1 MSNRP
6 KTCAR
11 SLTDF
16 DLNFSSSPQSPATTT
31 SVNTA
36 EDSLLRMAGRMA
48 GLGGWTMD
56 LPSMAVQ
63 WSDEVAAIFCVPPGY
78 TPVMDSGLDFV
89 APAFRAQAR
98 DALERCRLCGEPW
111 DLELQIVTAD
121 GEGRWVRSVGQA
133 QRDSMGGINRLW
145 GAIQDITRSK
155 QAEAERLTTARQ
167 LRDVSASLDM
177 ALSVAGLGVARL
189 DLGSDMAYFNENLCT
204 ILGRP
209 HSSQGWPRS
218 EWLMAFHPDDRKA
231 AHVNMRRLLAGEP
244 ARLRSFRAV
253 RPDGSIRYL
262 LGQHTL
268 QRDAA
273 GMAISTVLVVHD
285 VTEQRESE
293 NARTAAAMAQQA
305 NFAKSEFLARMSH
318 ELRTPLNA
326 ILGFAE
332 ILEADTAPAL
342 SVSHRKRVERIRSAG
357 GHLLALINDLLDVSR
372 IETGA
377 LRLQVT
383 AVNLTDE
390 VREAI
395 RLAMAQAQAREVT
408 LQWAQ
413 QTESSG
419 DVWVR
424 GDATRLRQVVLN
436 LLTNAIKYN
445 RPHGKVFI
453 TLDTTDTD
461 VRLLVKDTGLG
472 MSAQQL
478 AQLFQPFNRLGKE
491 HSTIEGTGIGLAI
504 TQHLVELMGGE
515 VSVSSQQRV
524 GSEFC
529 VVLKPA
535 QAPSHWRADAQT
547 AVAQGERPSAFG
559 AKAIASSPEPHWSRV
574 LYIEDNAVN
583 RSLVEGYV
591 SLRPGIALEMAVD
604 GQSGIDAALRQRPD
618 LILVDMMLPDLH
630 GLQVIERL
638 RQAPSLQSVRCIAI
652 SANAMPQ
659 QIVEAKAA
667 GFDDYLTKPVSMK
680 LLLTELDRLG

>member
-1 MSNRP
+1 
-6 KTCAR
+6 
-11 SLTDF
+11 
-16 DLNFSSSPQSPATTT
+16 
-31 SVNTA
+31 
-36 EDSLLRMAGRMA
+36 MAGRMA
-48 GLGGWTMD
+48 GLGGWSMD
-56 LPSMAVQ
+56 LPSRAVQ
-63 WSDEVAAIFCVPPGY
+63 WSNEVAAIFRVPEGY
-78 TPVMDSGLDFV
+78 MPVMDSGLDFV
-89 APAFRAQAR
+89 APACRGQAR
-98 DALERCRLCGEPW
+98 EALERCRLYGEPW

-121 GEGRWVRSVGQA
+121 GESRWVRSVGQA
-133 QRDSMGGINRLW
+133 QRDSMGGINRVW
-145 GAIQDITRSK
+145 GALQDITRSK
-155 QAEAERLTTARQ
+155 QAEAERMATARQ
-167 LRDVSASLDM
+167 LRDVSVNLDM

-189 DLGSDMAYFNENLCT
+189 DLASDIAYMNQNLCT

-209 HSSQGWPRS
+209 YAPEGCPRS
-218 EWLMAFHPDDRKA
+218 EWLMAFHPDDRRA
-231 AHVNMRRLLAGEP
+231 AQINMRRLLAGEP
-244 ARLRSFRAV
+244 SQLRSFRAV
-253 RPDGSIRYL
+253 RPDGSVRYL
-262 LGQHTL
+262 MGQHTL

-273 GMAISTVLVVHD
+273 GAALSTVLVVHD

-342 SVSHRKRVERIRSAG
+342 PLSHRKRVERIRSAG

-390 VREAI
+390 VREAV

-408 LQWAQ
+408 LEWAQ
-413 QTESSG
+413 QSSAG

-445 RPHGKVFI
+445 RPYGKVFI
-453 TLDTTDTD
+453 TLDATDTD
-461 VRLLVKDTGLG
+461 VRLVVKDTGLG
-472 MSAQQL
+472 MSPQQL
-478 AQLFQPFNRLGKE
+478 EQLFQPFNRLGKE

-524 GSEFC
+524 GSQFC
-529 VVLKPA
+529 VVLKAA
-535 QAPSHWRADAQT
+535 QAPSHGQT
-547 AVAQGERPSAFG
+547 QGDTAEPQN
-559 AKAIASSPEPHWSRV
+559 AKEVSGTDTMAASQEPHWSRV

-583 RSLVEGYV
+583 RALVEGYV

-604 GQSGIDAALRQRPD
+604 GQSGIDAALRQTPD
-618 LILVDMMLPDLH
+618 LILIDMMLPDLH
-630 GLQVIERL
+630 GLQVIEKL
-638 RQAPSLQSVRCIAI
+638 RSVPALQSVRCLAV

-659 QIVEAKAA
+659 QIAEAKAA

-680 LLLTELDRLG
+680 LLLAELDRLA

>member
-1 MSNRP
+1 M
-6 KTCAR
+6 AG
-11 SLTDF
+11 D
-16 DLNFSSSPQSPATTT
+16 A
-31 SVNTA
+31 
-36 EDSLLRMAGRMA
+36 LLRMAGRMA
-48 GLGGWTMD
+48 SLGGWTMD

-63 WSDEVAAIFCVPPGY
+63 WSDEVAAVFRVPDGY

-89 APAFRAQAR
+89 APPFRAQAR
-98 DALERCRLCGEPW
+98 DALERCRLFGEPW

-121 GEGRWVRSVGQA
+121 GESRWIRSVGQA

-155 QAEAERLTTARQ
+155 QAEAERMATARQ
-167 LRDVSASLDM
+167 LRDVSANLDM

-189 DLGSDMAYFNENLCT
+189 DLASDMAYFNENLCT

-209 HSSQGWPRS
+209 YSSQGCPRS
-218 EWLMAFHPDDRKA
+218 DWIMAFHPDDRRA
-231 AHVNMRRLLAGEP
+231 VQVNMRHLFAGKP
-244 ARLRSFRAV
+244 SQLRSLRVV

-262 LGQHTL
+262 LGQHSL
-268 QRDAA
+268 ERDAA
-273 GMAISTVLVVHD
+273 GTARSTVLVVHD

-293 NARTAAAMAQQA
+293 NARNAAAMAQQA

-342 SVSHRKRVERIRSAG
+342 PVSHRKRVERIRSAG

-383 AVNLTDE
+383 AVNLSDE

-395 RLAMAQAQAREVT
+395 RLAIAQAQAREVT
-408 LQWAQ
+408 LEWVQ
-413 QTESSG
+413 QTELAR

-453 TLDTTDTD
+453 TLHATDTD
-461 VRLLVKDTGLG
+461 VRLVVKDTGLG

-515 VSVSSQQRV
+515 VSVSSQLRV

-529 VVLKPA
+529 VLLKSA
-535 QAPSHWRADAQT
+535 QAPSHWRADGDPAQSDDEGAT
-547 AVAQGERPSAFG
+547 ASGTDAT
-559 AKAIASSPEPHWSRV
+559 ASSQEPHWSRV

-583 RSLVEGYV
+583 RALVEGYV

-604 GQSGIDAALRQRPD
+604 GQSGIDAAVRQTPD

-630 GLQVIERL
+630 GLQVIEQL
-638 RQAPSLQSVRCIAI
+638 RRVPTLQAVRCIAV

-659 QIVEAKAA
+659 QIEEAKAA

-680 LLLTELDRLG
+680 LLLAELDRLG

>member
-1 MSNRP
+1 M
-6 KTCAR
+6 
-11 SLTDF
+11 
-16 DLNFSSSPQSPATTT
+16 NFSLPPQPSAANT
-31 SVNTA
+31 SAETA
-36 EDSLLRMAGRMA
+36 QDSLLRMAGRMA

-63 WSDEVAAIFCVPPGY
+63 WSDEVAALFGVPEGY
-78 TPVMDSGLDFV
+78 TPEMESALDFV
-89 APAFRAQAR
+89 VPASRAQAR
-98 DALERCRLCGEPW
+98 DVLERCRLYGEPW
-111 DLELQIVTAD
+111 DLELEIVTAD
-121 GEGRWVRSVGQA
+121 GESRWVRSVGRA

-155 QAEAERLTTARQ
+155 QAEAEKLATTRQ

-189 DLGSDMAYFNENLCT
+189 DLASDMAYFNENLCA
-204 ILGRP
+204 ILARP
-209 HSSQGWPRS
+209 HSLQGYPRS
-218 EWLMAFHPDDRKA
+218 EWLMVFHPDDRKA
-231 AHVNMRRLLAGEP
+231 AEINTRRLLAGE
-244 ARLRSFRAV
+244 RTKLRSFRVV
-253 RPDGSIRYL
+253 RPDGSVRYL
-262 LGQHTL
+262 LGQHSL
-268 QRDAA
+268 QRDSA
-273 GMAISTVLVVHD
+273 GTAVSTVLVVHD

-305 NFAKSEFLARMSH
+305 NFAKSEFLAHMSH

-332 ILEADTAPAL
+332 ILEADRAPAL
-342 SVSHRKRVERIRSAG
+342 PPSHRKRVERIRSAG

-390 VREAI
+390 VRQAI
-395 RLAMAQAQAREVT
+395 RFAMPQAQAREVT
-408 LQWAQ
+408 LEWAQ
-413 QTESSG
+413 QAEGVG
-419 DVWVR
+419 DVWVH

-453 TLDTTDTD
+453 NLTRSNDAD
-461 VRLLVKDTGLG
+461 VRLVVKDTGLG
-472 MSAQQL
+472 MNAQQL

-504 TQHLVELMGGE
+504 TQHLVELMGGT
-515 VSVSSQQRV
+515 VAVSSQLRV

-529 VVLKPA
+529 MVLKLTHP
-535 QAPSHWRADAQT
+535 PSHWRSY
-547 AVAQGERPSAFG
+547 AQGDEAADERPTTG
-559 AKAIASSPEPHWSRV
+559 RTNTIAPPAEPHWSRV

-583 RSLVEGYV
+583 RSLLQGYV
-591 SLRPGIALEMAVD
+591 GLRPGIALEMAVD
-604 GQSGIDAALRQRPD
+604 GQSGIAAALRQKPD
-618 LILVDMMLPDLH
+618 LILIDMMLPDLH
-630 GLQVIERL
+630 GLQVIKQL
-638 RQAPSLQSVRCIAI
+638 RQVPSLQAVRCIAV

-659 QIVEAKAA
+659 QIQEAKAA

-680 LLLTELDRLG
+680 LLLAELDRLA

>member
-1 MSNRP
+1 
-6 KTCAR
+6 
-11 SLTDF
+11 
-16 DLNFSSSPQSPATTT
+16 
-31 SVNTA
+31 
-36 EDSLLRMAGRMA
+36 MAGRMA
-48 GLGGWTMD
+48 GLGGWAMD

-63 WSDEVAAIFCVPPGY
+63 WSDEVAAVFRVPAGY
-78 TPVMDSGLDFV
+78 APVMDSLLEFV

-98 DALERCRLCGEPW
+98 DALERCRWHGEPW
-111 DLELQIVTAD
+111 NLELQIVTAD
-121 GEGRWVRSVGQA
+121 GESRWVRSVGQA

-155 QAEAERLTTARQ
+155 QAEAERLAAARQ
-167 LRDVSASLDM
+167 LRGVCANLDV

-189 DLGSDMAYFNENLCT
+189 DLASDMAYLNENLCT
-204 ILGRP
+204 MLGRAHTP
-209 HSSQGWPRS
+209 EGCPRS
-218 EWLMAFHPDDRKA
+218 EWLMAFHPDDRRA
-231 AHVNMRRLLAGEP
+231 AQVNMRRLLAGEP
-244 ARLRSFRAV
+244 SQLRSFRAV
-253 RPDGSIRYL
+253 RPDGSVRYL
-262 LGQHTL
+262 LGQHSL
-268 QRDAA
+268 QCDAA
-273 GMAISTVLVVHD
+273 GMAVCTVLVVHD
-285 VTEQRESE
+285 VTGQRDSE
-293 NARTAAAMAQQA
+293 NARTSLAMVQQA

-332 ILEADTAPAL
+332 ILETDTAPAL
-342 SVSHRKRVERIRSAG
+342 PVSHRKRVERIRSAG

-408 LQWAQ
+408 LAWAQ
-413 QTESSG
+413 QTDSAS

-453 TLDTTDTD
+453 SLHATDAD
-461 VRLLVKDTGLG
+461 VRLVVKDTGLG

-478 AQLFQPFNRLGKE
+478 TKLFQPFNRLGKE

-515 VSVSSQQRV
+515 VSVSSQLRV
-524 GSEFC
+524 GTQFC
-529 VVLKPA
+529 VVLKAA
-535 QAPSHWRADAQT
+535 QAPNPWQADANADEAVNERAT
-547 AVAQGERPSAFG
+547 ATGADATAPPQERPQTCRV
-559 AKAIASSPEPHWSRV
+559 ASSPPRGLRKLGSGPAFSQKPHWSRV

-583 RSLVEGYV
+583 RALLEGYV

-604 GQSGIDAALRQRPD
+604 GQSGIDAALRQTPD

-630 GLQVIERL
+630 GLQVIEQLRL
-638 RQAPSLQSVRCIAI
+638 SPALQAVRCIAV

-659 QIVEAKAA
+659 QIEEAKAA

-680 LLLTELDRLG
+680 LLLAELDRLA

>member
-1 MSNRP
+1 M
-6 KTCAR
+6 
-11 SLTDF
+11 
-16 DLNFSSSPQSPATTT
+16 
-31 SVNTA
+31 
-36 EDSLLRMAGRMA
+36 
-48 GLGGWTMD
+48 
-56 LPSMAVQ
+56 
-63 WSDEVAAIFCVPPGY
+63 
-78 TPVMDSGLDFV
+78 
-89 APAFRAQAR
+89 
-98 DALERCRLCGEPW
+98 
-111 DLELQIVTAD
+111 
-121 GEGRWVRSVGQA
+121 
-133 QRDSMGGINRLW
+133 
-145 GAIQDITRSK
+145 
-155 QAEAERLTTARQ
+155 
-167 LRDVSASLDM
+167 
-177 ALSVAGLGVARL
+177 
-189 DLGSDMAYFNENLCT
+189 
-204 ILGRP
+204 
-209 HSSQGWPRS
+209 
-218 EWLMAFHPDDRKA
+218 
-231 AHVNMRRLLAGEP
+231 
-244 ARLRSFRAV
+244 
-253 RPDGSIRYL
+253 
-262 LGQHTL
+262 
-268 QRDAA
+268 
-273 GMAISTVLVVHD
+273 
-285 VTEQRESE
+285 
-293 NARTAAAMAQQA
+293 
-305 NFAKSEFLARMSH
+305 
-318 ELRTPLNA
+318 
-326 ILGFAE
+326 
-332 ILEADTAPAL
+332 
-342 SVSHRKRVERIRSAG
+342 
-357 GHLLALINDLLDVSR
+357 SR
-372 IETGA
+372 IETGT

-408 LQWAQ
+408 LEWGQ
-413 QTESSG
+413 QTKMAS

-453 TLDTTDTD
+453 NLDTTDTD

-515 VSVSSQQRV
+515 VSVASQQRV

-535 QAPSHWRADAQT
+535 QAPSHWRSDAQT
-547 AVAQGERPSAFG
+547 AVAQGEMPSAFG
-559 AKAIASSPEPHWSRV
+559 AEAIASSPEPHWSRV